1 MVDNTL
7 TKLSKIKEEALKND
21 IPIIKDETANYL
33 RDFILKNNIKNIL
46 EIGSAVGYS
55 SLVMATAFKD
65 VKVTTIEY
73 NEERYLEAIKN
84 IKEMNQEKNVNIIFG
99 DATDVV
105 IDDKFDLIFIDA
117 AKAKNELF
125 FNKFKYL
132 LNSGGVI
139 ITDNMN
145 FHGYINKNLD
155 EIENKNLRSLVKKIK
170 DYHEF
175 LSSLEDFETHI
186 LDIGDGI
193 AISALK

>member
-155 EIENKNLRSLVKKIK
+155 EIENKNLRNLVKKIK